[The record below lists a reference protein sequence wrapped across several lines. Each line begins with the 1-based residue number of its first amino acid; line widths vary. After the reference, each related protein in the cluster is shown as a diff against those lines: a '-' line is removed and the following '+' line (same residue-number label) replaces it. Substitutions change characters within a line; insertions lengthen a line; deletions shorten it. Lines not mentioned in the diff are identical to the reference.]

1 MRHSLS
7 RNIAALLIAA
17 TVSACSAGVF
27 GGQKASTPPEAER
40 LPLNPGPIVPILE
53 MMSNLP
59 QRDPASQAETFQSVK
74 DAAEL
79 TPTTS
84 NRLRYALALATPG
97 HAGADPVA
105 AQRQLSQLLA
115 RPETLLPA
123 ERWLA
128 LIEFRE
134 VEQFLYREARYA
146 DESDYDLWESLWT
159 DDALYW
165 VPSGGADTDP
175 VREMSVI
182 YDNRNRI
189 STRLKQLRTG
199 RRYAQAPPSNLRR
212 LLSNIEFLGG
222 RSNPAG
228 GADLEVGANF
238 VVVESR
244 ARGNHI
250 WGGRVTYRL
259 RRADDGALRMAYKKV
274 VLVDNDKPLPTL
286 GFLI

>member
-1 MRHSLS
+1 M
-7 RNIAALLIAA
+7 
-17 TVSACSAGVF
+17 T
-27 GGQKASTPPEAER
+27 STMNAPHTLGPVPPA
-40 LPLNPGPIVPILE
+40 
-53 MMSNLP
+53 
-59 QRDPASQAETFQSVK
+59 F
-74 DAAEL
+74 
-79 TPTTS
+79 
-84 NRLRYALALATPG
+84 
-97 HAGADPVA
+97 
-105 AQRQLSQLLA
+105 
-115 RPETLLPA
+115 
-123 ERWLA
+123 
-128 LIEFRE
+128 EFRE

-222 RSNPAG
+222 RGNPAG